1 MPLDSHPVRRALI
14 SATAPLLVLALGTAP
29 ALTQAAQASP
39 VATAS
44 GALGIEGRC
53 TNLPVPGPITRAF
66 DPPAHNWD
74 AGHRGVDVG
83 GLSGTTVKA
92 PCSGTVT
99 YAQTLAGRPVLVVTH
114 GATRETFE
122 PVEALVPVGARVS
135 AGQPIGRLLAGH
147 LGPAPAVHWGL
158 KRGDVYLNPLT
169 LLPGEVRLLSDA
181 DAGRL
186 GVA

>member
-1 MPLDSHPVRRALI
+1 MLKPHHLVRRAP
-14 SATAPLLVLALGTAP
+14 AHALALACSAALACPP
-29 ALTQAAQASP
+29 ALTTAHAAPMAPAAAS
-39 VATAS
+39 
-44 GALGIEGRC
+44 LGVEGRC

-66 DPPAHNWD
+66 DPPAHNWN

-92 PCSGTVT
+92 PCAGTVT

-122 PVEALVPVGARVS
+122 PVEALVPVGTRVN

-169 LLPGEVRLLSDA
+169 LLPGDVRLLSDA
-181 DAGRL
+181 DAARL
-186 GVA
+186 GAS